1 MTNWIFSISASPQ
14 HSERIIFAPQGKKF
28 KFLLDDLLCNGTC
41 SVIGGG
47 GGRNALGGE
56 MEKIQ
61 QKTLK
66 TEKSGLKIVQI
77 KPNYS
82 TKTNINQYYQTE
94 KSTNTIINTI

>member
-14 HSERIIFAPQGKKF
+14 HSERIIFAPPGKKF
-28 KFLLDDLLCNGTC
+28 KFLLDDLLSNGTC

-47 GGRNALGGE
+47 GGVTHWGE
-56 MEKIQ
+56 KWKRSNK
-61 QKTLK
+61 KTLE
-66 TEKSGLKIVQI
+66 TEKSGLKVVQI